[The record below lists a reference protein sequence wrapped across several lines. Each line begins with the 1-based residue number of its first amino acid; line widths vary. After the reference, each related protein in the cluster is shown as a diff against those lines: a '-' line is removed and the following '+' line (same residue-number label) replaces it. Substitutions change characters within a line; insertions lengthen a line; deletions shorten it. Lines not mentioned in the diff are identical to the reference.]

1 MRKTKTQEIV
11 FGAAMLSIYALIML
25 LDRYSGGMLYML
37 FYYFLP
43 LPFMMY
49 GLKFGTGMYGV
60 LMFGSVVLGFIF
72 GLPETAFF
80 GVTAILVS
88 YLLVSSIQKQWT
100 GTKTMVLV
108 ICATVL
114 SQIASITI
122 FSSLFGYNLAEEI
135 EYIMTTIKDIANQF
149 PNIALQIE
157 ESRVKVIFAFST
169 ILLGCIE
176 AFVFMTVADLVLLRM
191 KIARVPKFSIL
202 QLKIPKIIGV
212 LFIIVGYL
220 QTKSTNDLLL
230 FIFLALWMM
239 ILAQGLSYCFFV
251 NGLLIRKPILNSLAF
266 LSCFL
271 PIFNY
276 FITGMGLIDIFSSN
290 RKKIMYNINQRGE

>member
-1 MRKTKTQEIV
+1 MKKTKTQEIV

-49 GLKFGTGMYGV
+49 GLKFGTGMYGA
-60 LMFGSVVLGFIF
+60 LTFGSIVLGFIF

-88 YLLVSSIQKQWT
+88 YILVSSIQKQWT
-100 GTKTMVLV
+100 GTKTMLFVM
-108 ICATVL
+108 CATVL
-114 SQIASITI
+114 SQIASVTI

-135 EYIMTTIKDIANQF
+135 DYIITTVNDIACQ
-149 PNIALQIE
+149 LQYLTITIE

-176 AFVFMTVADLVLLRM
+176 AFVFMTFADLILLRM

-202 QLKIPKIIGV
+202 QLRIPKIIGI
-212 LFIIVGYL
+212 LFIVVIFL
-220 QTKSTNDLLL
+220 QTKYASDFFL
-230 FIFLALWMM
+230 FIFLGLWMM
-239 ILAQGLSYCFFV
+239 ILAQGLSYCFFINAV
-251 NGLLIRKPILNSLAF
+251 LIRKPILNSLAF
-266 LSCFL
+266 LGCFL
-271 PIFNY
+271 PVFNY